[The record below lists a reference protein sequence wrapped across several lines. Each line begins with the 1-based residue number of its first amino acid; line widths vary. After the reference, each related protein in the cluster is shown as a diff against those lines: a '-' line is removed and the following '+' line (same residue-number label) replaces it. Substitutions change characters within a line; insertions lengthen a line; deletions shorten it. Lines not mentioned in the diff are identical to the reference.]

1 MSERRANTP
10 LRGMT
15 SCEPSIRIHR
25 TRGTQRLLLAWYAQT
40 NEADAAITAFSADS
54 ARPEES
60 RGYARELPSRNGSSL
75 LAAVTSLFQ
84 SEEALRS
91 ERRELMKRVSDEAL
105 LELDQKT
112 AQIMSKRR

>member
-1 MSERRANTP
+1 MLLPTDPARWLPKTLARLANEK
-10 LRGMT
+10 
-15 SCEPSIRIHR
+15 EP
-25 TRGTQRLLLAWYAQT
+25 TAQRSLLLLAWYAQT

-60 RGYARELPSRNGSSL
+60 RRYARELLSRNGSSL

-105 LELDQKT
+105 LDLDQKT
-112 AQIMSKRR
+112 AQIMAKRR